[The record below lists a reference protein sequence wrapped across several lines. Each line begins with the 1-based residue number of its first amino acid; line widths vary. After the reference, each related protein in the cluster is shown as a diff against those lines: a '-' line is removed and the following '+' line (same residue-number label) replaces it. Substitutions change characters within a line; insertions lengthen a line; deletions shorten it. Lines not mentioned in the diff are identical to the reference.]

1 MKSEWKE
8 GLLCQGICVF
18 TKQFHIGAANPMFCL
33 IERFFKS
40 SRALKSAVHIIS
52 VKKKIEGKTGVWDVK
67 TNTKA
72 RAAHVKR
79 NEKSS
84 KEKIEG
90 G

>member
-1 MKSEWKE
+1 M
-8 GLLCQGICVF
+8 F

-52 VKKKIEGKTGVWDVK
+52 VKKGMELTLHAFFIYKIEGKTGVWDVK

-79 NEKSS
+79 SEKSS
-84 KEKIEG
+84 KGKIEG